1 MLEPAPAE
9 PMPEQTMP
17 EEAMPDYELV
27 SYLSQHESSAVGY
40 FQDEISDEQQQ
51 AINYY
56 YRRMPDLPAQEG
68 CSSVVDGTV
77 AIVIDNALAS
87 ILKPFVSS
95 DETVSFTPRGPEDE
109 DVAAQATEYVNFV
122 FNHDNDGFML
132 LHHWFKDAL
141 LTKLGIVKAWWDE
154 DTRVVKEQLIVEN
167 EMQIAMLAQSG
178 EPVTDYEP
186 QEDGTFIVTLSREVS
201 DGRVKIENIP
211 PEEFQIS
218 PFSRSI
224 KDATYV
230 AHVPANVSRS
240 DLVEMG
246 FDPAVV
252 DTLPGAP
259 GTLYVEGN
267 ESGRRD
273 ARYQDERFGGGVDS
287 MGTPH
292 KSQEIVQVR
301 DEYVRIDY
309 DGDGIAEL
317 RRVVR
322 VDETIL
328 LNEEADC
335 LPFAVLCPVP
345 MPHKVYGLSLADQTM
360 DLQRISTALWRQTL
374 DNLYKSNNPRPII
387 GEGAERQDGSTGDSV
402 ADSAPGAAI
411 YVKDASQFD
420 YGAVPFTADKSFPML
435 EYVEQQQEARTGIG
449 RSGQGL
455 DTNALRKSGQMTA
468 TEIAQI
474 TSGKN
479 ARAEMIARIFA
490 ETGVKDLFKLI
501 LKLVTRYQTKERVIR
516 LRNEWVPVDPSGW
529 PIDMDVEVSVGLG
542 MGNKMENIAQA
553 DSILETMAMLVQSPF
568 ASLIGPE
575 NAYNAVKRKFV
586 AAGVKN
592 PDDLLADPEQ
602 TTPEQGAD
610 PEQQAMEAEMAMQ
623 QAKLQAE
630 MQMQQAKIAGEQEL
644 ARIRL
649 EIGRE
654 EAAAKQQLE
663 RERAEFEAQLARD
676 KAEFEADL
684 ALRKMEMQRDIE
696 GQKLSQN
703 RAGGDLDK

>member
-1 MLEPAPAE
+1 MLDQTAAVEEPPL
-9 PMPEQTMP
+9 
-17 EEAMPDYELV
+17 EAMPDYELV
-27 SYLSQHESSAVGY
+27 SYLSQHESSAIGY
-40 FQDEISDEQQQ
+40 FQDEISDEQKQ
-51 AINYY
+51 AIDYY

-95 DETVSFTPRGPEDE
+95 DETVSFAPRGPEDE
-109 DVAAQATEYVNFV
+109 ETAAQATEYVNFV
-122 FNHDNDGFML
+122 FNNDNNGFML

-141 LTKLGIVKAWWDE
+141 LTKLGIVKAWWNE
-154 DTRVVKEQLIVEN
+154 ETRIVKEQVQVAD
-167 EMQIAMLAQSG
+167 EMQVAMLAQS
-178 EPVTDYEP
+178 EPVSDVQP
-186 QEDGTFIVTLSREVS
+186 QEDGTFIVTIAREVS

-218 PFSRSI
+218 PFTRTL
-224 KDATYV
+224 KEATYC

-240 DLVEMG
+240 DLIEMG
-246 FDPAVV
+246 FDPEVV

-273 ARYQDERFGGGVDS
+273 ARYQDERFGGGIDAN
-287 MGTPH
+287 GTPH

-322 VDETIL
+322 VDSTIL
-328 LNEEADC
+328 LNEEVDC

-345 MPHKVYGLSLADQTM
+345 MPHKVYGLSLADQTI
-360 DLQRISTALWRQTL
+360 DLQRISTVIWRQTL

-387 GEGAERQDGSTGDSV
+387 GEGAERQDGSTGDSI
-402 ADSAPGAAI
+402 ADSAPGAGI
-411 YVKDASQFD
+411 YVRDPTQFD
-420 YGAVPFTADKSFPML
+420 YGAVPFTADKSFTML

-516 LRNEWVPVDPSGW
+516 LRNQWVPIDPSGW
-529 PIDMDVEVSVGLG
+529 PVDMDVEVSVGLG

-568 ASLIGPE
+568 ASLITPE
-575 NAYNAVKRKFV
+575 KAYNAVKRKFV

-592 PDDLLADPEQ
+592 VDDLLSDPEQ
-602 TTPEQGAD
+602 NPIEEGPD

-649 EIGRE
+649 EIQRE

-676 KAEFEADL
+676 KAQFEADL
-684 ALRKMEMQRDIE
+684 AVRKMEIQRDIE

-703 RAGGDLDK
+703 RAGGQLDQ